1 MNWIDPIQTTDQC
14 RVILN
19 TAMNSEDCLEQLSAC
34 YLLKK
39 ILLHHGY
46 RASLIQTE
54 VSKGP
59 GRQLKGLNRDLK
71 VSRNGSIY
79 WALWFL

>member
-1 MNWIDPIQTTDQC
+1 
-14 RVILN
+14 
-19 TAMNSEDCLEQLSAC
+19 MNSKDCLEQLSDY

-54 VSKGP
+54 GS
-59 GRQLKGLNRDLK
+59 RDQ
-71 VSRNGSIY
+71 GDG
-79 WALWFL
+79 